1 MATLAQ
7 QNVHASNTM
16 VIKVRG
22 LEVGRANAVDI
33 NADFGLQPIH
43 EGIGSIMPAE
53 HVSLEWSADISID
66 TFLIRTRTV
75 QGKPGIADVLGVPI
89 NETILLTTP
98 FNLEILDKVT
108 GEPIFVAEDCSW
120 SAHSITI
127 RQGAI
132 TGKNARARPLRIRQ
146 AAALEPRNTGLV

>member
-1 MATLAQ
+1 MSTLAQ

-22 LEVGRANAVDI
+22 LIVGRANAVDI
-33 NADFGLQPIH
+33 NADLGLQRVP

-53 HVSLEWSADISID
+53 HVALEWSGDISID
-66 TFLIRTRTV
+66 TFVIRTRTV
-75 QGKPGIADVLGVPI
+75 QGKPGISDVLGVPI
-89 NETILLTTP
+89 NELVLLTTP

-108 GEPIFVAEDCSW
+108 GQAIYVAEDCSW
-120 SAHSITI
+120 AAHSVTI

-132 TGKNARARPLRIRQ
+132 TGKNARAMPLNLRQ
-146 AAALEPRNTGLV
+146 ADELNPRNLG